1 MDAAPIQWRP
11 LGQMLVERGLLTSD
25 ELEEVLRVQHQSGKP
40 LGQIIVDRGLISAP
54 TLAVTLAEQCGVE
67 LETDK
72 GFGTGLW
79 TAIQARHKAEN
90 RRRSDLRV
98 VPVPDEPD
106 SDAPPAVEQ
115 DERLDLP
122 VEAEEPA
129 PGAGLAEAEPRV
141 IELEEPL
148 PEQESGVAALEAA
161 ERTRQQELQQLAE
174 ELAETSARAVELEQ
188 TLEERER
195 RIEELEAEPQ
205 AAGPKR
211 DERELVDEARA
222 AELAERER
230 ELAEREEA
238 ITGRQRAILT
248 AAADLEQRRRSLEER
263 ERELVEVTAGR
274 SSGPRPDEVVP
285 PSNEVQ
291 EFAERHLPTAP
302 ERPSAADGYRWN
314 LDTLTRLVEE
324 GANEF
329 PDRADEWRY
338 TLFYLRNEARVD
350 GALPTKFD
358 SLVEECFGELLATSV
373 SPGSSA

>member
-98 VPVPDEPD
+98 VPAPDEPV

-115 DERLDLP
+115 D
-122 VEAEEPA
+122 
-129 PGAGLAEAEPRV
+129 G
-141 IELEEPL
+141 
-148 PEQESGVAALEAA
+148 
-161 ERTRQQELQQLAE
+161 
-174 ELAETSARAVELEQ
+174 
-188 TLEERER
+188 
-195 RIEELEAEPQ
+195 
-205 AAGPKR
+205 
-211 DERELVDEARA
+211 
-222 AELAERER
+222 RER

-324 GANEF
+324 GADEF